1 VPHKALEIFEQMKRE
16 GVRPTVVTYSALISA
31 AEKGQQWKLAL
42 EVLEEM
48 KAAGHG
54 ANVIGRFYHS
64 QSSGVYISKLTQ
76 ISNHFPYLSMN
87 SLLCGHFGTF
97 KRPNVAQSPG
107 ALS

>member
-1 VPHKALEIFEQMKRE
+1 MPFSLEAHQAVSFYQKKEGAGQTAIAYNAAISACEKGLVPHKALEIFEQMKRE

-54 ANVIGRFYHS
+54 ANVIGKSRHY
-64 QSSGVYISKLTQ
+64 QGV
-76 ISNHFPYLSMN
+76 
-87 SLLCGHFGTF
+87 LC
-97 KRPNVAQSPG
+97 
-107 ALS
+107 